1 MHRAR
6 ALSGAATWSSPSRRS
21 SRSSAF
27 TAIVGTLLASP
38 GLPPLA
44 ALVFG
49 NLGIALAAACAAT
62 INHVLDRRIDEQMA
76 RTRAR
81 PLPTGALTER
91 SALIFAAVLGCRL
104 DGDPRLPGQPA
115 DRRAHLRSLI
125 GYAVI
130 YTVWL
135 KRATSQNIVI
145 GGAAGAAPPV
155 LGWAA
160 VTNSVD
166 PNALLLFLI
175 IFVWTPPH
183 FWALAIARR
192 DEYARAG
199 IPMLPV
205 THGVAYTRLQVLL
218 YTVLL
223 VLVTLMPFLTRMSG
237 LIYLAAALVLNCGF
251 LYYALA
257 LKITAR
263 AGTADARVPLLGH
276 LSHVA
281 VRRAAR
287 RSLPAGAARL
297 ALRAGRT
304 AAPRRPRPSCSASR
318 AGPLTAAP
326 SPAFRGVSSSDS
338 APRATCTH
346 ARRPAASA

>member
-1 MHRAR
+1 MHVATTTHY
-6 ALSGAATWSSPSRRS
+6 APGAGAVWRRYLELTKPKVVTLIS
-21 SRSSAF
+21 F

-38 GLPPLA
+38 GLPALA
-44 ALVFG
+44 PLVFG

-76 RTRAR
+76 RTRSR
-81 PLPTGALTER
+81 PLPTGTLTER
-91 SALIFAAVLGCRL
+91 NALIFAAVLGVSSMAIL
-104 DGDPRLPGQPA
+104 AFLVNLLTA
-115 DRRAHLRSLI
+115 ALTFLSLI
-125 GYAVI
+125 GYAVV

-160 VTNSVD
+160 VTNSID

-205 THGVAYTRLQVLL
+205 THGLAYTRHQVLL

-223 VLVTLMPFLTRMSG
+223 VLVTLMPFLTHMSG
-237 LIYLAAALVLNCGF
+237 LVYLVTALGLNCGF

-257 LKITAR
+257 LRITAR
-263 AGTADARVPLLGH
+263 EELPMRVFRFSVTYLMWLFAALLVDH
-276 LSHVA
+276 Y
-281 VRRAAR
+281 
-287 RSLPAGAARL
+287 LP
-297 ALRAGRT
+297 ALRA
-304 AAPRRPRPSCSASR
+304 
-318 AGPLTAAP
+318 
-326 SPAFRGVSSSDS
+326 
-338 APRATCTH
+338 
-346 ARRPAASA
+346 